1 MEDKLIRGK
10 VIADEI
16 IAELREE
23 VSSLKEKSG
32 KVPGLA
38 VVLIGE
44 DPASQVYVNSK
55 EKMANSLGY
64 HSVKIVLPL
73 DSSQEAVLAVVEELN
88 NDPAIHGILVQS
100 PPPPQI
106 DEEQIILNI
115 NPQKDVDGFH
125 PSNVG
130 LVFTGA
136 KDGFPP
142 CTPWGCLELLKRS
155 KVETKGKHAVIVG
168 RSNIVGKP
176 MASLMIQK
184 GVDSTVT
191 ICHSRTADLGAEIR
205 RADIVIAAVGI
216 PEFITGDMVS
226 EGTVVID
233 VGINRVDDE
242 TRPRGYRLCGDVDF
256 ESVAPKA
263 SLITP
268 VPGGVGPMTIA
279 MLMSNTLLAFKRIE
293 NIG

>member
-1 MEDKLIRGK
+1 MSENLIDGK
-10 VIADEI
+10 AISATI
-16 IAELREE
+16 IDELREE
-23 VSSLKEKSG
+23 TTQLKEKSG
-32 KVPGLA
+32 KAPGLA
-38 VVLIGE
+38 VVLVGE

-55 EKMANSLGY
+55 EKMATKLGY
-64 HSVKIVLPL
+64 HSVKIVL
-73 DSSQEAVLAVVEELN
+73 SREATQEEVMKTVHELN
-88 NDPAIHGILVQS
+88 NDPDIHGILVQS

-106 DEEQIILNI
+106 NEDEIIQNI
-115 NPQKDVDGFH
+115 DPRKDVDGFH

-136 KDGFPP
+136 EEGFRP

-155 KVETKGKHAVIVG
+155 GVETNGKHCVVVG

-184 GVDSTVT
+184 GVDATVT
-191 ICHSRTADLGAEIR
+191 ICHSRTKDIAAEIQ
-205 RADIVIAAVGI
+205 RADIVVAAVGI
-216 PEFITGDMVS
+216 PEFITGEVVS
-226 EGTVVID
+226 EGAVVID
-233 VGINRVDDE
+233 VGINRVDDAS
-242 TRPRGYRLCGDVDF
+242 RPRGYRLCGDVHF

-279 MLMSNTLLAFKRIE
+279 MLMKNTLLAYKRIE
-293 NIG
+293 KLA

>member
-1 MEDKLIRGK
+1 
-10 VIADEI
+10 
-16 IAELREE
+16 
-23 VSSLKEKSG
+23 
-32 KVPGLA
+32 
-38 VVLIGE
+38 
-44 DPASQVYVNSK
+44 
-55 EKMANSLGY
+55 
-64 HSVKIVLPL
+64 
-73 DSSQEAVLAVVEELN
+73 
-88 NDPAIHGILVQS
+88 
-100 PPPPQI
+100 
-106 DEEQIILNI
+106 
-115 NPQKDVDGFH
+115 
-125 PSNVG
+125 
-130 LVFTGA
+130 
-136 KDGFPP
+136 
-142 CTPWGCLELLKRS
+142 LKRT

-191 ICHSRTADLGAEIR
+191 VCHSRTADLAAEIR
-205 RADIVIAAVGI
+205 RADILIAAVGI

-226 EGTVVID
+226 DNTVVID

-242 TRPRGYRLCGDVDF
+242 TKPRGYRLCGDVHF

>member
-1 MEDKLIRGK
+1 MEEKLIRGK

-16 IAELREE
+16 INELREE
-23 VSSLKEKSG
+23 VNSLKEKSD

-38 VVLIGE
+38 VVLVGE

-64 HSVKIVLPL
+64 HSMKIVLPI

-115 NPQKDVDGFH
+115 NPKKDVDGFH

-142 CTPWGCLELLKRS
+142 CTPMGCLELLKRS